1 MIREI
6 VEATIKE
13 CYPKFRS
20 VTILPDDFET
30 QVFNKVLQQVGNL
43 NISQRKLLISYTLKM
58 QCCTQQQAE
67 KMVDSYLAIN
77 NTMKNIPKK
86 IYLQIDEDGETPE
99 DFKELSDVTW
109 CEDRINDSDL
119 EYILNDNIMEDF

>member
-20 VTILPDDFET
+20 VTTLPDDFET

-77 NTMKNIPKK
+77 K
-86 IYLQIDEDGETPE
+86 
-99 DFKELSDVTW
+99 
-109 CEDRINDSDL
+109 
-119 EYILNDNIMEDF
+119 